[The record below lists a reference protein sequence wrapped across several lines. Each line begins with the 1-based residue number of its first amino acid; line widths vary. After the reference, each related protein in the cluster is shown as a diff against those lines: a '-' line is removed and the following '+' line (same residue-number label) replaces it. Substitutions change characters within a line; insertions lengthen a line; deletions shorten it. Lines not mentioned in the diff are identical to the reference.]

1 MEPCA
6 GVRAAVC
13 HDAYSAQRARMSND
27 AQILCMGERV
37 IGVELAK
44 VLVDIWLESEFSG
57 GRSLPKVERINAYEK
72 KFLKEPVQ

>member
-1 MEPCA
+1 MEGNGSEICYVFKYHP
-6 GVRAAVC
+6 
-13 HDAYSAQRARMSND
+13 HFRARMSND

-72 KFLKEPVQ
+72 KFLKEPAQ